1 MSFVNRVAVGVIL
14 DGATN
19 EILTYNSLQGT
30 DTSNTIFIILILTKS
45 LISFRVYQKSHL
57 GWEGFEFFIS

>member
-30 DTSNTIFIILILTKS
+30 DTSNTIFIILTKS